1 MQNPTDGQLK
11 EIAKN
16 MEHPTDEEIRE
27 TVQRAYLHRQLR
39 EISKDMEYEQ
49 MRAFLQNKNKI
60 DNLNF
65 SETQINAKEKRK
77 K

>member
-1 MQNPTDGQLK
+1 MQNPTDEQ
-11 EIAKN
+11 
-16 MEHPTDEEIRE
+16 IRE

-39 EISKDMEYEQ
+39 EISKEIQYPTDEQ
-49 MRAFLQNKNKI
+49 LKQLRDKKDKNKI

>member
-16 MEHPTDEEIRE
+16 MKHPTDEEIRE

-65 SETQINAKEKRK
+65 SETQINAKEKREK
-77 K
+77 